1 MWYSQASKAH
11 PLSLESFG
19 SSDAL
24 TEYTGV
30 TRRGKNTHLNIGNQ
44 TSDIRDAILNI
55 FDPGMY
61 LNHFG
66 FRSQDRGG
74 LH

>member
-1 MWYSQASKAH
+1 M
-11 PLSLESFG
+11 
-19 SSDAL
+19 
-24 TEYTGV
+24 
-30 TRRGKNTHLNIGNQ
+30 TRRGKNTHLNIDNQ
-44 TSDIRDAILNI
+44 TSDISDGLLNI

-61 LNHFG
+61 PNHFG

>member
-1 MWYSQASKAH
+1 M
-11 PLSLESFG
+11 
-19 SSDAL
+19 
-24 TEYTGV
+24 
-30 TRRGKNTHLNIGNQ
+30 TRRGKNTHLNIDNQ
-44 TSDIRDAILNI
+44 TSDIGDAILNI

-66 FRSQDRGG
+66 FRSQGRGD